1 MKAPNAG
8 SRWGLPHD
16 GQSNTATEARI
27 CTSSF
32 ISANDD
38 YTTGRPYIQPGRFRL
53 QTLSYEKLTRSCGT
67 RSTTKKTYPPS
78 PQPIQVASQGQPFV
92 YQGMQIQRAT
102 RLMREVCALRHLSI
116 NTENIEGQQGTGG
129 ALPQVPDGAHRAANG
144 VGHYDLSDS
153 RAAR

>member
-1 MKAPNAG
+1 M
-8 SRWGLPHD
+8 
-16 GQSNTATEARI
+16 
-27 CTSSF
+27 
-32 ISANDD
+32 
-38 YTTGRPYIQPGRFRL
+38 
-53 QTLSYEKLTRSCGT
+53 
-67 RSTTKKTYPPS
+67 PPS
-78 PQPIQVASQGQPFV
+78 AQPIQVASQGQPFV

-116 NTENIEGQQGTGG
+116 NTENIEGQQGPGG